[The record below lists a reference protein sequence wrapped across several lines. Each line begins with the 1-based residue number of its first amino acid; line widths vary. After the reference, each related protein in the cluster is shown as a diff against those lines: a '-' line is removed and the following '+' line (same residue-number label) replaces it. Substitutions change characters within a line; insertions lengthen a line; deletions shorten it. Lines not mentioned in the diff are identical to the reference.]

1 MSRGEPGDE
10 TKDPQPIPTI
20 RTAKL
25 EEVDRFFTH
34 VRKVFYHNRPLPTL
48 LDPVRLPLCDE
59 FFVADCNGEIV
70 GIATLAGLTNT
81 RPPTLDALYVVPS
94 YRGRRV
100 GSRLCQMAIQRFEEA
115 EKTPVFCDVTTRNMH
130 RTIESLPSELKAL
143 LRPTLS
149 YQVYGDEWEDR
160 E

>member
-1 MSRGEPGDE
+1 MSREELGHETNEP
-10 TKDPQPIPTI
+10 QAIPMI
-20 RTAKL
+20 RTATL

-34 VRKVFYHNRPLPTL
+34 VRKTLYHNVPLPTL
-48 LDPVRLPLCDE
+48 LDSVRLPLCDE
-59 FFVADCNGEIV
+59 FVVADCNGDIV
-70 GIATLAGLTNT
+70 EMVTLAGLRNR

-94 YRGRRV
+94 YRGRGV
-100 GSRLCQMAIQRFEEA
+100 GSRLCQMAIQRFKEA
-115 EKTPVFCDVTTRNMH
+115 EKIPVFCDVTTRNMH

-149 YQVYGDEWEDR
+149 YQIFGDEWEDR

>member
-1 MSRGEPGDE
+1 MSREEPGHE
-10 TKDPQPIPTI
+10 TKEPGVIPTI
-20 RTAKL
+20 RTATL
-25 EEVDRFFTH
+25 EEVDGFFTH
-34 VRKVFYHNRPLPTL
+34 VWRILYHSGTLPML
-48 LDPVRLPLCDE
+48 LDSDRLPLCDE

-70 GIATLAGLTNT
+70 GMVTLAGLRNR

-100 GSRLCQMAIQRFEEA
+100 GSRLCQTAIQRFKEA
-115 EKTPVFCDVTTRNMH
+115 EKTPVYCDVTSRNMH

-149 YQVYGDEWEDR
+149 YQVYGDEWQDR